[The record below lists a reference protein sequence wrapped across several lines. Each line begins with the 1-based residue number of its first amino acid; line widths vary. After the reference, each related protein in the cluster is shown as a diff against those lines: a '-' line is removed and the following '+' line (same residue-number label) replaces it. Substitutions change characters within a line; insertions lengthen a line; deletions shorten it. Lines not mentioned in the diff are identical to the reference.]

1 MCSKILSLIYVGLQ
15 TICVAILC
23 ESKIAYVS
31 PSFSLYPELV
41 VGFTMKRTI
50 QILIVTLSFF
60 TFTKAQDEED
70 EIKVLKAELVSLLFF
85 D

>member
-1 MCSKILSLIYVGLQ
+1 MCSKILSLIYIGLQ

-23 ESKIAYVS
+23 ASKIAYKS
-31 PSFSLYPELV
+31 PMSSLYPELV

-60 TFTKAQDEED
+60 TFTKSQDEED
-70 EIKVLKAELVSLLFF
+70 EVKALKAELVSPL
-85 D
+85 

>member
-23 ESKIAYVS
+23 ESKIAYIRPLS
-31 PSFSLYPELV
+31 SLYPELV